1 MKNNKPTTNLQSKQ
15 NNPEYDQ
22 ALKEALHR
30 IDVEA
35 QQTTFSDDFEK
46 RLMDKYDATMLNHE
60 ENKVVKMKRRIRIAA
75 ACIALLVVSG
85 LAYAVLYKA
94 MSKSSANTEM
104 TSTNVVS
111 EKNGMETNEIP
122 VIRFEN
128 VRLDSMLSVVAKE
141 YHRVLYFRD
150 DQPRNLRISTTWQPQ
165 LPLSVLVNVM
175 NELDG
180 FMLVVTDDTIFVEKK
195 MKEGER

>member
-35 QQTTFSDDFEK
+35 QKTTFSDDFEK

-75 ACIALLVVSG
+75 ACITLLIISG

-111 EKNGMETNEIP
+111 ETNGMETNEIP

-180 FMLVVTDDTIFVEKK
+180 FMLVVTDDTILVEKK

>member
-1 MKNNKPTTNLQSKQ
+1 M
-15 NNPEYDQ
+15 DQ
-22 ALKEALHR
+22 
-30 IDVEA
+30 
-35 QQTTFSDDFEK
+35 
-46 RLMDKYDATMLNHE
+46 YDATMHHE
-60 ENKVVKMKRRIRIAA
+60 GENKVVKMKRRIRIAA
-75 ACIALLVVSG
+75 ACIALLVISG

-94 MSKSSANTEM
+94 LSKSSTTTEM

-111 EKNGMETNEIP
+111 EINGMETNEIP

-180 FMLVVTDDTIFVEKK
+180 FQLVVTDDTIFVEKK
-195 MKEGER
+195 AREGER